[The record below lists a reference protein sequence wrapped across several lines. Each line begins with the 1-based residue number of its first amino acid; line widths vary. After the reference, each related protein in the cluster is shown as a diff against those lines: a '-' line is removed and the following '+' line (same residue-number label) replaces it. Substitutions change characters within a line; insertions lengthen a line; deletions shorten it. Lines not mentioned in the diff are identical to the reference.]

1 MIELAIRLVVTFVLV
16 IARMLSPRPVFQRPP
31 GVYDAQ

>member
-1 MIELAIRLVVTFVLV
+1 MIRLAFRIFVTFVLV
-16 IARMLSPRPVFQRPP
+16 IARMLSPRPVFVRPP